1 MQMPSDVCNKLIC
14 LLGPTASGKST
25 VAIEIAERLPVEIIS
40 VDSALI
46 YKAMDIGTA
55 KPNPQMRARVP
66 HHLIDI
72 IEPSEYYSAAQ
83 FRKDALDAIAQ
94 IRSRC
99 RIPLLVGGTMFYFN
113 VLAHGL
119 SPMPETSP
127 ETRAKLIEHYKT
139 TENLYK
145 KLQSIDP
152 ASAARIHP
160 KDKQRVLRALSVCL
174 ESAKTMSDYRSLPPR
189 ESLAATIR
197 YISLDFNNRATM
209 HQRIEQRLNG
219 MLQRGLLDEVAMLML
234 RGDLNANTAAMRA
247 IAYRQAWQHL
257 IGHYSYAEM
266 VQTALAASRQFAKR
280 QLTWMRRMPITARYA
295 VDAMPS
301 RLTAEQIIKDHL
313 GAFH

>member
-14 LLGPTASGKST
+14 LLGPTASSKST

-83 FRKDALDAIAQ
+83 FRKDALDAIAR

-99 RIPLLVGGTMFYFN
+99 HIPLLVGGTMFYFN

-127 ETRAKLIEHYKT
+127 ETRAKLIERYRT

-152 ASAARIHP
+152 ATAARIHP

-174 ESAKTMSDYRSLPPR
+174 ESAQTMSHYRSLPSR
-189 ESLAATIR
+189 ESLAAAIR
-197 YISLDFNNRATM
+197 YISLDFDNRATM

-219 MLQRGLLDEVAMLML
+219 MLQRGLLDEVAILML
-234 RGDLNANTAAMRA
+234 RGDLNASTAAMRA

-280 QLTWMRRMPITARYA
+280 QLTWMRSMPITARYA
-295 VDAMPS
+295 VDAMSP

-313 GAFH
+313 GELH